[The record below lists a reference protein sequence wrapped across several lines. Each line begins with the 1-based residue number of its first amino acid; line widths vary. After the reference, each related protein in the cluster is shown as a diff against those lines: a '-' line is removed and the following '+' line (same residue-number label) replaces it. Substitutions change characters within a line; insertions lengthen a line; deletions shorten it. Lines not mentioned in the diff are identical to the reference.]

1 MNIWDVEIH
10 KDYFSPLENLTTC
23 ITVMH
28 NYAQGRHCR
37 FLAGKTAPIYNSGH
51 FIRPASATFY
61 SSKIRQDF
69 VLAGLTSNGGPELHK
84 YASTLR
90 SLLLL

>member
-10 KDYFSPLENLTTC
+10 KGYFSPLENLTTC

-37 FLAGKTAPIYNSGH
+37 FLAGKTATIAGISLGL
-51 FIRPASATFY
+51 PA
-61 SSKIRQDF
+61 
-69 VLAGLTSNGGPELHK
+69 LP
-84 YASTLR
+84 STLQKLGKT
-90 SLLLL
+90 SFLPVLPLMAALNCISTQVL